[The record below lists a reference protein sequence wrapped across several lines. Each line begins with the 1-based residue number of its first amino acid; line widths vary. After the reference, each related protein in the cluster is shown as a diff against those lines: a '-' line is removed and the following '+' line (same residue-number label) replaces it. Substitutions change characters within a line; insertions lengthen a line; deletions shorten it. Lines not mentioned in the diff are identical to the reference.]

1 MTSDGLGQHD
11 ACRFKIL
18 GCDED
23 VGQTEHRVVIVAVA
37 KQERQIDFFRAR
49 RLAAIEKP
57 TRLFE
62 RVLGIQFGLPGV
74 TWAW

>member
-1 MTSDGLGQHD
+1 M
-11 ACRFKIL
+11 
-18 GCDED
+18 
-23 VGQTEHRVVIVAVA
+23 IVAVA
-37 KQERQIDFFRAR
+37 QQERQIDFFRAR